1 MLRILQW
8 NADGLSTKV
17 QELRDR
23 LAAESIDVC
32 LIQKTKLTEKDASR
46 LSQATTQSE
55 LTAPALTGE
64 EVYSPWLKKALFSNV
79 TLKTSVLLWKNSPY
93 KSSCPVEDGR
103 RFTIFTW
110 HQ

>member
-32 LIQKTKLTEKDASR
+32 LIQVTKLTEKDASR
-46 LSQATTQSE
+46 LSKATTQSE
-55 LTAPALTGE
+55 LTAPAPTGE
-64 EVYSPWLKKALFSNV
+64 EVYSPWLRKAYFSDV
-79 TLKTSVLLWKNSPY
+79 VLKTTALLWKDSPY
-93 KSSCPVEDGR
+93 
-103 RFTIFTW
+103 
-110 HQ
+110 